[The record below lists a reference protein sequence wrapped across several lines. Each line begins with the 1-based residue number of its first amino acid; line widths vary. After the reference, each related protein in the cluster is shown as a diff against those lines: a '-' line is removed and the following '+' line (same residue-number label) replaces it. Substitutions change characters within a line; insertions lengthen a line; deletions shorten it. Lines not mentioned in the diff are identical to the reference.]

1 MESLVKL
8 CVRRPIFS
16 AVLALTI
23 VVVGIAGF
31 SQLGLDQFPKIDSP
45 SVTITTRMAG
55 ASPEEIE
62 TDVTQKV
69 EEAVSSISGLDSLE
83 STSSDGVSSV
93 RAQFVLEK
101 SGDVA
106 AQEVRDH
113 VDRVLSELPDAAKK
127 PEIQKM
133 DPDAQAILHVALRT
147 QRPIGEATEVADKKV
162 KRLLQ
167 SVSGVGSVNVVG
179 GRARQ
184 ISVWV
189 DPVALSARG
198 LTAADVKGAIASG
211 NTSIPG
217 GTVQAGPTDSTLRV
231 RGQVEEPAA
240 LGAIVVKQANGAPIR
255 VRDVARIEDGYE
267 EQTSVATVNGERTLL
282 LTIRKQS
289 GANTLEV
296 VDEVRDRLGTIEKTL
311 PEGYRLEVVRDG
323 SGVVR
328 TSVSTVEEHLVL
340 GAILASLVVLLFL
353 GSARSA
359 AVAALAI
366 PVSIVGTFALMWWQ
380 GFTLNMIT
388 LLALALAVGI
398 VIDDAIVVLEN
409 IHRFVEEKG
418 MKPFPAAIAATKD
431 IGLAVLATTLSL
443 MAVFLP
449 VAFMSGMAGRFMR
462 GFGVTMACAIGVSM
476 LVSFTLTPALA
487 ARVVEPP
494 ADGATGGQ
502 RKKIRLERLVDR
514 LYGPIE
520 RGYLALLRW
529 VMARRWVVV
538 VASVVTLASSVP
550 LAAVVP
556 KALLP
561 ENDEAQFQV
570 SVRAPEGTSVEST
583 LLVAERI
590 AREVRASIPGVRVT
604 STTIGDNDGAA
615 NLARI
620 YVGLTDPAERKESAV
635 LLMERV
641 RKEIVPHQAKELR
654 VEVSEVSGVGG
665 GNPNAISY
673 TITGPDLKELAR
685 YAKTIVAELKKVQGA
700 ADVTSSYIDGK
711 PELDAVL
718 DRDRAADLGVSTGDV
733 ASTLLLTVGGQT
745 VSTYSEGGEDY
756 DVKLRAERAYRA
768 DAEGLGLITVPST
781 LRGPVPVRDVVQ
793 VRQTTGPS
801 SIERESRQRRITI
814 TANAAPGYSQSD
826 VSAPLGRIVDGLH
839 LPAGYRAQPSGMT
852 RETGKTISAFV
863 GAFLLSFV
871 FMYLVLA
878 AQFESWLH
886 PITILLSLPLTIPFA
901 LISLFLLNGSLNMF
915 TGLGLFVLFGIVK
928 KNSILQV
935 DHANSLRREG
945 MPRAEAVLRSNRDRL
960 RPILMTTLAFVAGMV
975 PLAFSKGIGAG
986 QSRAI
991 ASVIIG
997 GQSLSLLL
1005 TLVATPVFYTLFDDA
1020 AEWLHARLRRTDA
1033 ADRGEA

>member
-1 MESLVKL
+1 MNL
-8 CVRRPIFS
+8 
-16 AVLALTI
+16 
-23 VVVGIAGF
+23 
-31 SQLGLDQFPKIDSP
+31 
-45 SVTITTRMAG
+45 
-55 ASPEEIE
+55 
-62 TDVTQKV
+62 
-69 EEAVSSISGLDSLE
+69 
-83 STSSDGVSSV
+83 
-93 RAQFVLEK
+93 
-101 SGDVA
+101 
-106 AQEVRDH
+106 
-113 VDRVLSELPDAAKK
+113 
-127 PEIQKM
+127 
-133 DPDAQAILHVALRT
+133 
-147 QRPIGEATEVADKKV
+147 
-162 KRLLQ
+162 
-167 SVSGVGSVNVVG
+167 VG

-184 ISVWV
+184 INVWV
-189 DPVALSARG
+189 DPIALSARG
-198 LTAADVKGAIASG
+198 LTAVDVQSAIESG

-217 GTVQAGPTDSTLRV
+217 GTVRAGPTDSTLRV
-231 RGQVEEPAA
+231 RGRVETPAA
-240 LGAIVVKQANGAPIR
+240 LGAIVVKQVNGAPIR
-255 VRDVARIEDGYE
+255 VRDVARVEDGYE
-267 EQTSVATVNGERTLL
+267 EQSSVATVNGERTLL

-289 GANTLEV
+289 GANTVEV
-296 VDEVRDRLGTIEKTL
+296 VDAVRGRLGTIEKTL
-311 PEGYRLEVVRDG
+311 PDGYRLEVVRDG

-328 TSVSTVEEHLVL
+328 TSVSTVKEHLVL

-353 GSARSA
+353 GSPRSA
-359 AVAALAI
+359 VVAALAI
-366 PVSIVGTFALMWWQ
+366 PVSIIGTFALMWWQ

-449 VAFMSGMAGRFMR
+449 VAFMSGIAGRFMR

-487 ARVVEPP
+487 ARVVEPR
-494 ADGATGGQ
+494 ADGARGGQ
-502 RKKIRLERLVDR
+502 RKKTRLERLVDR
-514 LYGPIE
+514 AYAPLE
-520 RGYLALLRW
+520 RAYLALLRW
-529 VMARRWVVV
+529 VMARRWIVV
-538 VASVVTLASSVP
+538 VASVLTLASSVP

-556 KALLP
+556 KGFLP
-561 ENDEAQFQV
+561 ENDEAQLQV
-570 SVRAPEGTSVEST
+570 SVRAPEGTSLEATS
-583 LLVAERI
+583 LIAERI
-590 AREVRASIPGVRVT
+590 AREVRASIPGVRLT
-604 STTIGDNDGAA
+604 STTIGDAAGPA
-615 NLARI
+615 NLARV
-620 YVGLTDPAERKESAV
+620 YVGLSDPAERKESAV
-635 LLMERV
+635 QLMERV
-641 RKEIVPHQAKELR
+641 RKEIVSHQAKELR

-665 GNPNAISY
+665 GSPNTISY
-673 TITGPDLKELAR
+673 TVTGPDLGELAR
-685 YAKTIVAELKKVQGA
+685 YAKTIVAELRKVRGA
-700 ADVTSSYIDGK
+700 ADVTSSYVDGK
-711 PELDAVL
+711 PEFDVVV

-745 VSTYSEGGEDY
+745 VSTYSERGEEY
-756 DVKLRAERAYRA
+756 DVKLRAEKAYRA
-768 DAEGLGLITVPST
+768 DADGLGLITVPST
-781 LRGPVPVRDVVQ
+781 LRGAVPVPVRDVVQ

-801 SIERESRQRRITI
+801 SIEREGRQRRITI

-826 VSAPLGRIVDGLH
+826 ISDPLGRIVDGLH
-839 LPAGYRAQPSGMT
+839 LPEGYRAQPSGMT
-852 RETGKTISAFV
+852 RETGKTAAAFL

-901 LISLFLLNGSLNMF
+901 LISILAMNGSLNMF

-935 DHANSLRREG
+935 DHANTLRREG

-1005 TLVATPVFYTLFDDA
+1005 TLIATPVFYTLFDDA
-1020 AEWLHARLRRTDA
+1020 AEWLRARFRRKAA
-1033 ADRGEA
+1033 ADRGEAEVGIHSEPPGFVRCGAGPAHGLRRAGCFTAGIDRDPAVTNPSHHPRRAPSVPWSSAALATPAPGLKIPVSLVRFRVRAQPSRPTSEAPRTAPTSRSCSLLRRPTP